1 MNLVSLHLTQQLQ
14 GQWVAKKDKKKK
26 DKDNL
31 GDASKLME
39 DSFGL
44 DKHLKP
50 KASDLGEEELGDGVF
65 QKKVRVHRDASG
77 EISQLIDADDPLTK
91 EEELAM
97 MKVYSKVAEQPP
109 VIKKAPITDKG
120 KVIHILATRLF
131 QDYVKNASNMT
142 RPNPLRDGIP
152 GCACPLKSKIG
163 CVDWCGKDKLGPRI
177 WTASAQ
183 EVYDWI
189 VEVVKRRANIVDS
202 SKKSK

>member
-65 QKKVRVHRDASG
+65 QKKFVFI
-77 EISQLIDADDPLTK
+77 ETL
-91 EEELAM
+91 
-97 MKVYSKVAEQPP
+97 
-109 VIKKAPITDKG
+109 
-120 KVIHILATRLF
+120 
-131 QDYVKNASNMT
+131 
-142 RPNPLRDGIP
+142 
-152 GCACPLKSKIG
+152 
-163 CVDWCGKDKLGPRI
+163 
-177 WTASAQ
+177 Q
-183 EVYDWI
+183 EKYL
-189 VEVVKRRANIVDS
+189 N
-202 SKKSK
+202 